1 MKSLKIIIHILFYLS
16 CVLVFIPVWIDL
28 FSETNFKTNPWY
40 YNLNIVMLCLVNIVD
55 WYSVN
60 KKIYRL
66 ALISLIAVLT
76 AITIEII
83 SMPGVLTNISLL
95 LKSLG
100 FIFMTFY
107 FFNMLYVRTRGELA
121 VTCRPK

>member
-76 AITIEII
+76 AIIIEII

>member
-16 CVLVFIPVWIDL
+16 CVLVLIPVWIDL

-60 KKIYRL
+60 KKNYRL

-83 SMPGVLTNISLL
+83 SMSGVLTNISLL